1 MFLLIGLHNLSL
13 LLADKQPLVKLLLQ
27 CTSVASWICWWGRWG
42 KAHPAQV
49 FSFVLFF
56 CVGQISFRHARA
68 KLDALKKEVLVIH
81 QKYLLQ
87 SKEMFVLVGVFMD
100 MSVFILVTVVHLKS
114 KMDTTA
120 SFGPLALNYFSSVK
134 CLILKV

>member
-1 MFLLIGLHNLSL
+1 M
-13 LLADKQPLVKLLLQ
+13 
-27 CTSVASWICWWGRWG
+27 
-42 KAHPAQV
+42 
-49 FSFVLFF
+49 
-56 CVGQISFRHARA
+56 
-68 KLDALKKEVLVIH
+68 H

-100 MSVFILVTVVHLKS
+100 MSVFTLVTVVHLKS

-120 SFGPLALNYFSSVK
+120 CFGPLALNYFRSVK